1 MKSKKIGVVALL
13 ALAVAAPSAA
23 EAAVRLKVSQG
34 FGGDATQDYSDGIT
48 GSQDGDYTPTAF
60 SAAYIG
66 EQGGFVDFSY
76 STSADDT
83 KWNSNVSEWD
93 YERTDW
99 ALVGGISKNNVAF
112 YAGWRNGEGVTTYT
126 SGGEDTLSSQGLVFG
141 LSGNF
146 KPAPKHTITPSI
158 GMGFLAGEWEDA
170 TDLVEFDWTFG
181 FSYGLAYS
189 FQASKNVALGL
200 EFKGQN
206 FSFEWVED
214 GTGPGYDLTVEES
227 LQSTGAFVSFVF

>member
-1 MKSKKIGVVALL
+1 MKSKKIGMATLL
-13 ALAVAAPSAA
+13 VLAVAAPSA
-23 EAAVRLKVSQG
+23 EAAVRLKLSQG
-34 FGGDATQDYSDGIT
+34 FGGSASQDYSEGIVGT
-48 GSQDGDYTPTAF
+48 QDGDYTPTAF

-66 EQGGFVDFSY
+66 TQGGFVDFSY
-76 STSADDT
+76 STSSDGT

-93 YERTDW
+93 YERKDW
-99 ALVGGISKNNVAF
+99 ALVGGVSKGNIAF

-126 SGGEDTLSSQGLVFG
+126 NGDDDTLSSQGLVLG
-141 LSGNF
+141 LSGNI

-158 GMGFLAGEWEDA
+158 GMGILSGEWEDA

-181 FSYGLAYS
+181 LSYGLAYS
-189 FQASKNVALGL
+189 FQATKNLALGL

-206 FSFEWVED
+206 FTFEWVED